1 MRFLDIETKTTS
13 TTLYYTFQNC
23 TVPFSRQ
30 QATGK
35 YTVGGPLAQLA
46 EQRTFNPWVVG
57 SSPTGPTSPT
67 KRIEGLMTPSPN
79 SSAVSPNR
87 SNPLRR
93 YFRDTQIQM
102 GLTTERLRAALM
114 VAAIS
119 LSWLFF
125 HPLARDEVN
134 LNVVALAVALSL
146 ATSIAHVEKF
156 ATVNRPLGLILI
168 SLATLT
174 VVSTIVSGGRM
185 EALRDVALITMTV
198 ALGVFLSLSA
208 SRRIVLWGIT
218 GGPLLVAAV
227 GWTLSIRRN
236 GFWTGFDY
244 EFIGVTG
251 NGGPEH
257 FNALVGLAAA
267 LALLGRRGV
276 QSSVAALSAAVLG
289 FTLLV
294 AGPSIGVI
302 TLATTLLGAVF
313 IYLIKTVASP
323 TRNFL
328 GLALG
333 IVLIIGA
340 SLVAIRNL
348 ATRVAIGIGEFTSVD
363 ARYVIWESA
372 IAAISPWG
380 WVFGHGTFFWN
391 QDSPRR
397 SEAVSLMLEAGYP
410 GWSHAHSSYLD
421 LFLAFGVVGA
431 LLLLVLL
438 TFAISIS
445 RQTWRESNQWTEY
458 SLPLLVVFSL
468 GVQAISQSNLVSR
481 PAGWLL
487 CGVLLGILAFSQ
499 SARGVT
505 AKT

>member
-1 MRFLDIETKTTS
+1 M
-13 TTLYYTFQNC
+13 
-23 TVPFSRQ
+23 
-30 QATGK
+30 GK
-35 YTVGGPLAQLA
+35 YTDRGPLAQLA

-57 SSPTGPTSPT
+57 SSPTGPTSRT
-67 KRIEGLMTPSPN
+67 KRIERHMTSSRN
-79 SSAVSPNR
+79 SSTVSTTRNNR
-87 SNPLRR
+87 LQR
-93 YFRDTQIQM
+93 YFRGPLFQM
-102 GLTTERLRAALM
+102 DLSTERLRAALM

-119 LSWLFF
+119 FSWLFF

-134 LNVVALAVALSL
+134 LNVVALAVALSA
-146 ATSIAHVEKF
+146 ATSIAYVKKF
-156 ATVNRPLGLILI
+156 ATANRPLGLILT
-168 SLATLT
+168 SLATIA
-174 VVSTIVSGGRM
+174 VVSTIVSGGRLG
-185 EALRDVALITMTV
+185 AVRDVALIMMTV
-198 ALGVFLSLSA
+198 ALGISLSLSA
-208 SRRIVLWGIT
+208 NRRIVLWGIA
-218 GGPLLVAAV
+218 GGALLVAAV

-236 GFWTGFDY
+236 GFWAGFDY

-257 FNALVGLAAA
+257 FSALVGLVAA

-276 QSSVAALSAAVLG
+276 QSYVAALSAVVLG

-294 AGPSIGVI
+294 TGPSIGVI
-302 TLATTLLGAVF
+302 TLASTLLGAVF
-313 IYLIKTVASP
+313 VRLVRTIKSP
-323 TRNFL
+323 LRKFAGGAAGIIALL
-328 GLALG
+328 GL
-333 IVLIIGA
+333 
-340 SLVAIRNL
+340 SLVANRNL
-348 ATRVAIGIGEFTSVD
+348 ATQIASEIGEFNSVD

-397 SEAVSLMLEAGYP
+397 SEAVSLMIEEGYP

-438 TFAISIS
+438 ALAISIS
-445 RQTWRESNQWTEY
+445 RQTWRESNQWTDY
-458 SLPLLVVFSL
+458 SLPLLVVFAL

-487 CGVLLGILAFSQ
+487 CGVLLGLLAFSQ
-499 SARGVT
+499 RTRGL
-505 AKT
+505 APKT